1 MPKNQENVLP
11 YRIKSADEAR
21 TKGRAGGIKSG
32 ESKRRKRSMREWAE
46 IIGAVEREIELPDG
60 QTMSADYAAEVVL
73 EQFRKA
79 ANGNTKAADFL
90 MRLRGEEVQKHE
102 IVDDEAKRA
111 ALSVEITKLYGIPTD
126 AGQRTEDED

>member
-11 YRIKSADEAR
+11 YRIKSTDEAR

>member
-1 MPKNQENVLP
+1 MNNENL
-11 YRIKSADEAR
+11 RKLTTNEAR
-21 TKGRAGGIKSG
+21 IIGSKGGKASAEAR
-32 ESKRRKRSMREWAE
+32 RRKRSMREWAE

-73 EQFRKA
+73 KQFKKA
-79 ANGNTKAADFL
+79 QQGDTKAADFL

-111 ALSVEITKLYGIPTD
+111 ALAVEITKLYGIPTD
-126 AGQRTEDED
+126 TRKRTEDEN

>member
-1 MPKNQENVLP
+1 MNDENLKP
-11 YRIKSADEAR
+11 YQTANEAR
-21 TKGRAGGIKSG
+21 EAGRRGGIKSG
-32 ESKRRKRSMREWAE
+32 ETRRRKRSMREWAE

-73 EQFRKA
+73 KQFKKA
-79 ANGNTKAADFL
+79 QQGDTKAADFL

-111 ALSVEITKLYGIPTD
+111 ALAVEITKLYGIPTD
-126 AGQRTEDED
+126 TRQRTEDEN

>member
-1 MPKNQENVLP
+1 MNNENL
-11 YRIKSADEAR
+11 RKLTTNEAR
-21 TKGRAGGIKSG
+21 IIGSKGGKASVEAR
-32 ESKRRKRSMREWAE
+32 RRKRSMREWAE

-73 EQFRKA
+73 KQFKKA
-79 ANGNTKAADFL
+79 QQGDTKAADFL

-111 ALSVEITKLYGIPTD
+111 ALAVEITKLYGIPTD
-126 AGQRTEDED
+126 TGQRTEDEN

>member
-11 YRIKSADEAR
+11 YRIKTAEEAR

-73 EQFRKA
+73 KQFKKA
-79 ANGNTKAADFL
+79 QQGDTKAADFL

-111 ALSVEITKLYGIPTD
+111 ALAVEITKLYGIPTD
-126 AGQRTEDED
+126 TGQRTEDED